1 MSALHVSGLNVRI
14 GDLHILRDIDLDVSF
29 GELHVL
35 MGPNG
40 SGKSTLCHALMGR
53 PGHDVTGVAE
63 VAGVDVLGL
72 EVDARVGVGLFEVF
86 QYPVEIP
93 GVTLGDLLE
102 EMTEARGPEV
112 RTRAAA
118 AAAMFTTEPF
128 LGRSINVG
136 LSGGEKKRSEMTQ
149 LLALAPR
156 MAVLDELDSGLDV
169 DAVREVAEAVEKMR
183 GPDIGVLVITHY
195 TRVLRYLTV
204 DRVHVMLDGHI
215 VASGDRL
222 LADRLD
228 AEGYDGLRRSLG
240 VAGATGSAVAAGDDF
255 LRGL

>member
-1 MSALHVSGLNVRI
+1 MNALQVSGLDVRL
-14 GDLHILRDIDLDVSF
+14 GDLHILRAIDLEVPF

-53 PGHDVTGVAE
+53 PGYEVSGVAA
-63 VAGVDVLGL
+63 VGGVDLLGR
-72 EVDARVGVGLFEVF
+72 DTAGRAAVGLFEVF

-93 GVTLGDLLE
+93 GVTLGDLLA
-102 EMTEARGPEV
+102 EMAAAVGPEV
-112 RTRAAA
+112 AVRAAVA
-118 AAAMFTTEPF
+118 LEQLDTAGFVD
-128 LGRSINVG
+128 RSVNVG

-156 MAVLDELDSGLDV
+156 MAILDELDSGLDV
-169 DAVREVAEAVEKMR
+169 DAVRDVATAVEAMR
-183 GPDIGVLVITHY
+183 HPRMGVLVITHY
-195 TRVLRYLTV
+195 TRVLRYLEV

-215 VASGDRL
+215 VESGGRA

-228 AEGYDGLRRSLG
+228 AEGYDGLRRRVGL
-240 VAGATGSAVAAGDDF
+240 VQPDVDPF
-255 LRGL
+255 LKGL

>member
-1 MSALHVSGLNVRI
+1 VNALEVSGLNVRL
-14 GDLHILRDIDLDVSF
+14 GDLHILRDLDLTVPF

-53 PGHDVTGVAE
+53 PGYAVTGVAE
-63 VAGVDVLGL
+63 VGGVDLLGL
-72 EVDARVGVGLFEVF
+72 DVDGRAAAGLFEVF

-93 GVTLGDLLE
+93 GVTLSDLIA
-102 EMTEARGPEV
+102 EMTAARGEGV
-112 RTRAAA
+112 GRRAAEA
-118 AAAMFTTEPF
+118 ARLLDTEPF
-128 LGRSINVG
+128 LDRSVNVG

-169 DAVREVAEAVEKMR
+169 DAVREVAEAVQHMR
-183 GPDIGVLVITHY
+183 GPDLGVLVITHY
-195 TRVLRYLTV
+195 TRVLRYLEV
-204 DRVHVMLDGHI
+204 DRVHVMLDGRI
-215 VASGDRL
+215 VESGDRG

-228 AEGYDGLRRSLG
+228 TEGYDGLRVSLG
-240 VAGATGSAVAAGDDF
+240 MSHPEGDSF
-255 LRGL
+255 LRGM

>member
-1 MSALHVSGLNVRI
+1 MTALRVSGLNVRF
-14 GDLHILRDIDLDVSF
+14 GDLHILRDVDLEVPF

-53 PGHDVTGVAE
+53 PGYEVTGVAE
-63 VAGVDVLGL
+63 VAGIDVSGL
-72 EVDARVGVGLFEVF
+72 DVDARAGVGLFEVF

-93 GVTLGDLLE
+93 GVTLGDLIE
-102 EMTEARGPEV
+102 EMTAARGAEV

-118 AAAMFTTEPF
+118 AAAMLSTEPF
-128 LGRSINVG
+128 LDRSINVG

-149 LLALAPR
+149 LLALSPR

-169 DAVREVAEAVEKMR
+169 DAVREVAEAVEQMR
-183 GPDIGVLVITHY
+183 SPDLGVLVITHY

-215 VASGDRL
+215 VASGDRR

-240 VAGATGSAVAAGDDF
+240 TAGSAGDDF

>member
-1 MSALHVSGLNVRI
+1 VNALQVSGLDVRL
-14 GDLHILRDIDLDVSF
+14 GALHILRAIDLEVPF

-53 PGHDVTGVAE
+53 PGYEVSGVAA
-63 VAGVDVLGL
+63 VGGVDLLGR
-72 EVDARVGVGLFEVF
+72 DIAGRAAAGLFEVF

-93 GVTLGDLLE
+93 GVTLGDLLA
-102 EMTEARGPEV
+102 EMAAAVGPEV
-112 RTRAAA
+112 AVRAAVA
-118 AAAMFTTEPF
+118 LEQLDTAGFVD
-128 LGRSINVG
+128 RSVNVG

-169 DAVREVAEAVEKMR
+169 DAVRDVATAVEAMR
-183 GPDIGVLVITHY
+183 HPGMGVLVITHY
-195 TRVLRYLTV
+195 TRVLRYLEV

-215 VASGDRL
+215 VESGGRA

-228 AEGYDGLRRSLG
+228 AEGYDGLRRRVGL
-240 VAGATGSAVAAGDDF
+240 VQPDVDPF
-255 LRGL
+255 LKGL

>member
-1 MSALHVSGLNVRI
+1 VNALQVSGLDVRL
-14 GDLHILRDIDLDVSF
+14 GDLHILRGIDLEVPF

-53 PGHDVTGVAE
+53 PGYEVSG
-63 VAGVDVLGL
+63 VAGVGG
-72 EVDARVGVGLFEVF
+72 VDLLSRDIAGRAAAGLFEVF

-93 GVTLGDLLE
+93 GVTLGDLLA
-102 EMTEARGPEV
+102 EMAAAVGPEV
-112 RTRAAA
+112 AVRAATA
-118 AAAMFTTEPF
+118 LEQLDTAGFVD
-128 LGRSINVG
+128 RSVNVG

-156 MAVLDELDSGLDV
+156 MAILDELDSGLDV
-169 DAVREVAEAVEKMR
+169 DAVRDVATAVEAMR
-183 GPDIGVLVITHY
+183 HPGMGVLVITHY
-195 TRVLRYLTV
+195 TRVLRYLEV

-215 VASGDRL
+215 VESGGRA

-228 AEGYDGLRRSLG
+228 AEGYDGLRRRVGL
-240 VAGATGSAVAAGDDF
+240 VQPDVDPF
-255 LRGL
+255 LKGL

>member
-1 MSALHVSGLNVRI
+1 MNALQVSRLDVRL
-14 GDLHILRDIDLDVSF
+14 GDLHILRAVDLEVPF

-53 PGHDVTGVAE
+53 PGYEVSGVAQIG
-63 VAGVDVLGL
+63 GVDLLGRD
-72 EVDARVGVGLFEVF
+72 VSGRASAGLFEVF

-93 GVTLGDLLE
+93 GVTLGDLLA
-102 EMTEARGPEV
+102 EMAAALGPKVTERATRALTQLDTEAFV
-112 RTRAAA
+112 D
-118 AAAMFTTEPF
+118 
-128 LGRSINVG
+128 RSINVG

-169 DAVREVAEAVEKMR
+169 DAVREVATAVEAMR
-183 GPDIGVLVITHY
+183 HPELGILVITHY
-195 TRVLRYLTV
+195 TRVLRYLQV

-215 VASGDRL
+215 VESGGRD

-228 AEGYDGLRRSLG
+228 AEGYDGLRRRVGL
-240 VAGATGSAVAAGDDF
+240 VPPEQDPF
-255 LRGL
+255 LKGL

>member
-1 MSALHVSGLNVRI
+1 MNALQVSGLDVRL
-14 GDLHILRDIDLDVSF
+14 GDLHILRAIDLEVPF

-53 PGHDVTGVAE
+53 PGYEVSGVAA
-63 VAGVDVLGL
+63 VGGVDLLGRD
-72 EVDARVGVGLFEVF
+72 VVGRAAAGLFEVF

-93 GVTLGDLLE
+93 GVTLGDLLA
-102 EMTEARGPEV
+102 EMAAAVGPEV
-112 RTRAAA
+112 AVRAAVA
-118 AAAMFTTEPF
+118 LEQLDTAGFVD
-128 LGRSINVG
+128 RSVNVG

-156 MAVLDELDSGLDV
+156 MAILDELDSGLDV
-169 DAVREVAEAVEKMR
+169 DAVREVATAVEAMR
-183 GPDIGVLVITHY
+183 HPGMGVLVITHY
-195 TRVLRYLTV
+195 TRVLRYLEV

-215 VASGDRL
+215 VESGGRA

-228 AEGYDGLRRSLG
+228 AEGYDGLRRRVGL
-240 VAGATGSAVAAGDDF
+240 VQPDVDPF
-255 LRGL
+255 LKGL